1 MKTLVQSAPEYGNRR
16 ISQNITV
23 SELYLCLP
31 EPRSTGILI
40 KPNYKGFPDPSL
52 LATVEEASKLSNTE
66 DVLFID
72 TRNYWKYVE
81 GHIPGAH
88 NLELYAFHW
97 VDTSKS
103 GLEAFT
109 RQMTMLISSVGI
121 DSTKRV
127 IFYQE
132 NSGYDAARG
141 VWLLNY
147 FGHTNA
153 QLLDGGFDL
162 WKKKKLP
169 MSKQD
174 PDPAP
179 ANFIAR
185 PDSSLIATMGTLSAE
200 VARDQEKRRTQ
211 IVDTRSKG
219 EHQGTFRRAVRPGHI
234 PDSVN
239 IEWSEALKKDGTF
252 KDAKELRKLYSSLS
266 PEAES
271 ITYCQ
276 SGYRAAHS
284 WFVLKLLGFTSVR
297 NYLGSWYEWGNN
309 PNVPINTD

>member
-1 MKTLVQSAPEYGNRR
+1 MNFISTCPNWSKPRTL
-16 ISQNITV
+16 T
-23 SELYLCLP
+23 
-31 EPRSTGILI
+31 
-40 KPNYKGFPDPSL
+40 KPDYKGFPNPSL
-52 LATVEEASKLSNTE
+52 LATVEEASKLTNTE
-66 DVLFID
+66 GVLFID

-81 GHIPGAH
+81 GHIPGAQ

-109 RQMTMLISSVGI
+109 IQMAMLFSSVGI

-153 QLLDGGFDL
+153 QVLDGGFDL
-162 WKKKKLP
+162 WKTKKLP
-169 MSKQD
+169 LSKQD
-174 PDPAP
+174 PNASQ
-179 ANFIAR
+179 ARFIAK
-185 PDSSLIATMGTLSAE
+185 PDRTLIATRDSLRAE
-200 VARDQEKRRTQ
+200 VGSGREKRRAQ
-211 IVDTRSKG
+211 IIDTRSKG

-252 KDAKELRKLYSSLS
+252 KEARDLRRLYSGLS

-284 WFVLKLLGFTSVR
+284 WFALKLLGFTSVR
-297 NYLGSWYEWGNN
+297 NYLGSWYEWGND
-309 PNVPINTD
+309 PDVPIVTG